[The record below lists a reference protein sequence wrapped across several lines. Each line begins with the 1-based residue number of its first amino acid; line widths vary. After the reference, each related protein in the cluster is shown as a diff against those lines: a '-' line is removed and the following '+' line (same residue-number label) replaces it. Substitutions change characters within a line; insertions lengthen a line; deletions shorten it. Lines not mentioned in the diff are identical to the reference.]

1 MTIFEFAMKMELDGE
16 KYYREL
22 AEKNSS
28 PRIRRIFRILAEDEV
43 KHYRILKEIAKS
55 AKFSMEPSRA
65 LSEARNIFQDLREN
79 ADPQPPDQSQIGLY
93 EKAREIE
100 KKSEDFYRARA
111 EETTEPELKDLLLH
125 LAEEEKKHGLIIG
138 RIIDFVSRPDS
149 WIEQGDFYHLDDL

>member
-43 KHYRILKEIAKS
+43 KHYRTLKEIEKS
-55 AKFSMEPSRA
+55 GKFTMEPSRA
-65 LSEARNIFQDLREN
+65 LSEARNIFQDLREK
-79 ADPQPPDQSQIGLY
+79 ADPQPTDQSQIELY
-93 EKAREIE
+93 RKALEIEMKSEIFYREKA
-100 KKSEDFYRARA
+100 
-111 EETTEPELKDLLLH
+111 EEAAEPELRDLLLR

-149 WIEQGDFYHLDDL
+149 WIEEGDFYHLDDL